1 MNKQINKTNED
12 IKYHKEMV
20 RGLEQLLLTQW
31 GDYIKES
38 IGINVGD
45 KVQIKLWSGAV
56 GENGIFVGLKIEY
69 GRVRPIIKAIKKDGT
84 AHSTSTI
91 YCYDVKDMKKPPP
104 AIPSDGLC

>member
-1 MNKQINKTNED
+1 MD
-12 IKYHKEMV
+12 SYYL
-20 RGLEQLLLTQW
+20 RDSL
-31 GDYIKES
+31 
-38 IGINVGD
+38 GINIGD
-45 KVQIKLWSGAV
+45 KVKVSAFGGSAGKI
-56 GENGIFVGLKIEY
+56 GIFVGFKIEY